1 MTAHDHGAVV
11 DATDQP
17 LPRGLG
23 HLRRNWQ
30 CQPSLAGLLD
40 DRLGN
45 RVLGCLFERRRQP
58 QHVVLSHAAICAGRH
73 DLRPP
78 IRQRPRLVEDQ
89 RARAGH
95 RFKGSGPLDQH
106 SVMSG
111 AGKASHQ
118 RHGHSQDQR
127 ARRCHHQYGDS
138 TDRVACYP
146 PRREGDG
153 DSDEQEGKRPSVGEP
168 RHWRLRSLSLFDE
181 ANDAGIGAVA
191 CRSGRKEVECVASIG
206 GTAHCLAALLHP
218 DRQRLPRQG
227 GGIQEGDGG
236 SDGAIDRDHV
246 PLPDQQPVAG
256 CDGIERHVFQC
267 AIDVPRGRPRHA
279 REQVAHLAT
288 RAAFGEAFKKG
299 TAGIHHRNNV
309 GRERFPEQERG
320 RHGKSRHDIEP
331 DLTPAQAVQDLD

>member
-1 MTAHDHGAVV
+1 MPYRRSTEVSGYEAMTAHDHGAVV

-30 CQPSLAGLLD
+30 CQPSLARLLD

-58 QHVVLSHAAICAGRH
+58 QHVVLYHAAICAGRH

-95 RFKGSGPLDQH
+95 RFKGAGTLDQH

-127 ARRCHHQYGDS
+127 ARRCHHQYGNSADGVP
-138 TDRVACYP
+138 RYP
-146 PRREGDG
+146 PRPRRRLRQGRA
-153 DSDEQEGKRPSVGEP
+153 GKRATTCPRAATWVPSKPGPVRRDERCRHRYCRLPVGSQGGRMP
-168 RHWRLRSLSLFDE
+168 RQHWWNRSL
-181 ANDAGIGAVA
+181 
-191 CRSGRKEVECVASIG
+191 
-206 GTAHCLAALLHP
+206 
-218 DRQRLPRQG
+218 
-227 GGIQEGDGG
+227 
-236 SDGAIDRDHV
+236 
-246 PLPDQQPVAG
+246 
-256 CDGIERHVFQC
+256 
-267 AIDVPRGRPRHA
+267 
-279 REQVAHLAT
+279 
-288 RAAFGEAFKKG
+288 
-299 TAGIHHRNNV
+299 HHR
-309 GRERFPEQERG
+309 P
-320 RHGKSRHDIEP
+320 P
-331 DLTPAQAVQDLD
+331 PP